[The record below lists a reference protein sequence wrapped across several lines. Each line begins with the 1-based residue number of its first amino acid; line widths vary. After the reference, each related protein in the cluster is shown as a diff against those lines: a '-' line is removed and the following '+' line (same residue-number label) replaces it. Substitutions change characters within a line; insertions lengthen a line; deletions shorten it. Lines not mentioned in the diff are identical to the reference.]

1 MTVPTETIRMSHTS
15 SNNENQTRI
24 ERFVKVVVSV
34 VALVPVTV
42 FVGYGGG
49 LVLTLVAVLGGPDPE
64 TEDGDLLRRRL
75 LAWPDRNRD
84 VMRTN
89 GRADL
94 PLKP

>member
-1 MTVPTETIRMSHTS
+1 MSHPDS
-15 SNNENQTRI
+15 HDKNQTRM
-24 ERFVKVVVSV
+24 ERFVKVVISI

-42 FVGYGGG
+42 FIGYGGG
-49 LVLTLVAVLGGPDPE
+49 LVLTVVAFLGGPDPE
-64 TEDGDLLRRRL
+64 TKEGDPLRRRL